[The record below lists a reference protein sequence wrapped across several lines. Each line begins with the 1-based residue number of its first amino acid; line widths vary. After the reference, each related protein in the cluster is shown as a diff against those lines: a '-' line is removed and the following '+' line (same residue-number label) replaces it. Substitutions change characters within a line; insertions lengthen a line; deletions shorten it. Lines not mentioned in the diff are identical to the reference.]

1 MSAAAAARTVLV
13 HAPDA
18 ELHATYQPDNVVVT
32 SKYTLLNFV
41 PKNLLKQF
49 RRVVNVY
56 FLIICVLQSFKAI
69 SITHGIPTTTM
80 PLLFVLFVSA
90 VKDAVE
96 DVARHRAD
104 EEENRRPYRRLAQ
117 WIAENALPLV
127 VADGEAEDNEVS
139 RRDSSASG
147 RSDALSSAATSSFL
161 NTESRELRVG
171 DVVRLTDGQ
180 AVPADLLLLEQIFV
194 NVVIL

>member
-1 MSAAAAARTVLV
+1 MSVAGRTVLV
-13 HAPDA
+13 HTPDA
-18 ELHATYQPDNVVVT
+18 DVHATYQPDNVVVT
-32 SKYTLLNFV
+32 SKYTILNFV

-56 FLIICVLQSFKAI
+56 FLVICVLQCFKAI

-96 DVARHRAD
+96 DIARHKAD
-104 EEENRRPYRRLAQ
+104 EGENRRPYSRLAQ

-127 VADGEAEDNEVS
+127 VADGDEKQKAAS
-139 RRDSSASG
+139 RRQRSASASE
-147 RSDALSSAATSSFL
+147 RSDAPSSAATSSFL

-171 DVVRLTDGQ
+171 DVVRLIDGQ
-180 AVPADLLLLEQIFV
+180 AVPADLLLLASSDAIEG
-194 NVVIL
+194 